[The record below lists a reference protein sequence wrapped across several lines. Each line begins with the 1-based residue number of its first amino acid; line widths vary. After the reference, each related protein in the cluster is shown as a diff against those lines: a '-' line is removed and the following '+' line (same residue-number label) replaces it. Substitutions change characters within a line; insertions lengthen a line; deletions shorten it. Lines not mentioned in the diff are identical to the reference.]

1 MIFVTVNEPAGRPLY
16 VDGNYDNDEG
26 LIPVTV
32 MLPAGPHLFETLN
45 AATGKPDHRG
55 RTDNTVPDGT
65 GVTVALAKLP

>member
-1 MIFVTVNEPAGRPLY
+1 MV
-16 VDGNYDNDEG
+16 
-26 LIPVTV
+26 
-32 MLPAGPHLFETLN
+32 PAGPHLFETLN